1 MGRRATARGP
11 GPDGQDRLIV
21 AARLTLS
28 GRFAAQLAHPRGLGG
43 RLLGRAM
50 DLANAGPMRSAVE
63 ALDPKTGERILDAGC
78 GTGAALERLR
88 ARADCK
94 VYGIDRSEAMVAA
107 ARRRLG
113 AGATLAWGDIESLS
127 QHSWRPFD
135 AVLALNVLYFADQGG
150 AMVAALRESLRHGGR
165 LVAYVTHRHA
175 MERWRFAHSG
185 LHRLY
190 DVSGLEDALVEGGFA
205 RASISVKDL
214 AVAPGIRGLVARAE
228 R

>member
-1 MGRRATARGP
+1 
-11 GPDGQDRLIV
+11 
-21 AARLTLS
+21 
-28 GRFAAQLAHPRGLGG
+28 
-43 RLLGRAM
+43 
-50 DLANAGPMRSAVE
+50 
-63 ALDPKTGERILDAGC
+63 
-78 GTGAALERLR
+78 
-88 ARADCK
+88 
-94 VYGIDRSEAMVAA
+94 
-107 ARRRLG
+107 
-113 AGATLAWGDIESLS
+113 
-127 QHSWRPFD
+127 
-135 AVLALNVLYFADQGG
+135 
-150 AMVAALRESLRHGGR
+150 MVAALRESLRHGGR